1 MKFCLLASGS
11 RGNAIWVEEGDL
23 ALVVDCGLSARE
35 FLSRVGVAGL
45 DISRLSCLLVSH
57 EHRDH
62 ISGLGVLARRLKI
75 PVLANAATCAAAS
88 PLVGR
93 VRWEIFTTGDTLNLG
108 PLKIRTLGL
117 SHDAVDP
124 VAFVME
130 SQAGRLG
137 LATDLGTPTELIK
150 YRFQAL
156 TALILEFNHDYRLL
170 MDGPY
175 PWPLK
180 QRVRGRTGH
189 LVNETA
195 ATFAAKLYHREMR
208 YLILAHLS
216 EINNNPALALKVA
229 RETLDGA
236 LEPVAASQWE
246 PTVVF
251 EF

>member
-35 FLSRVGVAGL
+35 FLSRAGAAGL

-93 VRWEIFTTGDTLNLG
+93 VQWEIFTTGDTLNLG
-108 PLKIRTLGL
+108 SLKIRTLGL
-117 SHDAVDP
+117 SHDAADP
-124 VAFVME
+124 VAFVLE

-137 LATDLGTPTELIK
+137 LATDLGAPTELIK
-150 YRFQAL
+150 HKFQAL
-156 TALILEFNHDYRLL
+156 AALILEFNHDYRLL
-170 MDGPY
+170 MDGPS

-189 LVNETA
+189 LANETA
-195 ATFAAKLYHREMR
+195 ADFAAELYHREMKH
-208 YLILAHLS
+208 LILAHLS
-216 EINNNPALALKVA
+216 ETNNNPALALKAA
-229 RETLDGA
+229 REALDGA
-236 LEPVAASQWE
+236 LEPVAASQGK
-246 PTVVF
+246 PTAVF